1 MSKPAEVPNDISA
14 LSKSWDRRIVS
25 QGKAPTLI
33 NVEDLCVRVLDQW
46 LETALNDYYYS
57 CSRL

>member
-14 LSKSWDRRIVS
+14 LSKSWDGRIVS

-33 NVEDLCVRVLDQW
+33 NVEDLYIRDLDQW
-46 LETALNDYYYS
+46 LETALNGHYYS